1 MQVPAGGKAQ
11 EKQFPF
17 NHVFYSE
24 KDEMNRKNK
33 GTVMQMAVI
42 YSPPVF
48 FGEIMSGF
56 QGSE

>member
-11 EKQFPF
+11 EKRFPF
-17 NHVFYSE
+17 NHVFYSK

-42 YSPPVF
+42 
-48 FGEIMSGF
+48 
-56 QGSE
+56 